1 MVGVTQR
8 VTEIPES
15 VCLRVGR
22 HPKRHKSRHHGC
34 LRPMGLHRHHMKK
47 IFIIIAAV
55 FILSMAL
62 LSGCKLFIDQ
72 DERVQ
77 DTCYIFDAGVKG
89 NSYKLSSVLSRDFV
103 FVPNEVFIN
112 EFALTGTSMD
122 RDTFSGFVNQGI
134 FKNDGVVAFSNI
146 IVSGINASADMQYFD
161 LNYNM
166 FLEVSLRD
174 EGDFIF
180 DSNWKVIN
188 LYVRDIKIYMSTSV
202 VSGISAQ

>member
-1 MVGVTQR
+1 
-8 VTEIPES
+8 
-15 VCLRVGR
+15 
-22 HPKRHKSRHHGC
+22 
-34 LRPMGLHRHHMKK
+34 MGLHRHHMKK